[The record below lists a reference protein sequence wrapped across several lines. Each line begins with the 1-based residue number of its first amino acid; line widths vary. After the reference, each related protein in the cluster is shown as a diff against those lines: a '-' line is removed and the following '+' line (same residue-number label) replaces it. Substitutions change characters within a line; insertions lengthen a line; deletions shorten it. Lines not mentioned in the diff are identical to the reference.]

1 MGDPVAQPPAMTAYG
16 VGEGGWDPMPWSW
29 AAQRLT
35 ASRGYWLVT
44 VSARGRPHS
53 LPVWGVWDDAEH
65 RFAFSCAP
73 SARKAA
79 NLAANPRVVLTV
91 ESTVE
96 CVSIEGRAAPVTD
109 PGREQVWFARYLAKY
124 LPLSPDLTEEFL
136 RANALFEV
144 VPERGFGMVDAPE
157 FARTATRWRFGPD
170 EKADLSVEPGL
181 GAAAEGLVGRHG
193 AEDQESEDGQLVRR
207 VDP

>member
-109 PGREQVWFARYLAKY
+109 PGREQVWFARYLAKVPAA
-124 LPLSPDLTEEFL
+124 LPRPDRGVPARQRPVRG
-136 RANALFEV
+136 RA
-144 VPERGFGMVDAPE
+144 G
-157 FARTATRWRFGPD
+157 ARVRDGRRARVRPD
-170 EKADLSVEPGL
+170 RHPLAVR
-181 GAAAEGLVGRHG
+181 ARREGR
-193 AEDQESEDGQLVRR
+193 
-207 VDP
+207 PKC